1 MHLFASCNQL
11 LREIKELG
19 GEDHASIRT
28 AVLEHMAD
36 VHLSRVD
43 DVAMRRADASA
54 GAGAAG
60 AEVSG
65 AAGHGDGPPA
75 AGAGGGGA
83 RAGGD
88 SEEDFDQGVELQEG
102 IALLCEASECLG
114 ALVSKEIAA
123 MDARAA
129 APAPA
134 GPPSAGNSP
143 SRPRRDVGTLV
154 GASGGAGGA
163 GAGGRGLGDE
173 EDADEDTAIVHT
185 LALQLAGV
193 LHKLFQASLV
203 RHARH

>member
-43 DVAMRRADASA
+43 DVAARRADASA

-60 AEVSG
+60 AGGSG

-75 AGAGGGGA
+75 AGAGGGA

-102 IALLCEASECLG
+102 IALLCEAAECLG
-114 ALVSKEIAA
+114 ALVSKEIAV
-123 MDARAA
+123 MEARAA
-129 APAPA
+129 APAPT

-154 GASGGAGGA
+154 GAPGGAGG
-163 GAGGRGLGDE
+163 GGGGLGDE
-173 EDADEDTAIVHT
+173 DDADEDTAIVHT

-203 RHARH
+203 RHARN